1 MKDVSMRKLIV
12 PLAATLVLGALAMN
26 ANAGSVAYWYDQS
39 GKVVRSGNGTCVRTI
54 NWTPALVTA
63 ECDLGASKFTTRKV
77 TMDADALFDF
87 DESVIKP
94 DGKRALDEVVRKL
107 DLAGAKLGL
116 IVSTGHTD
124 STGGTAY
131 NMDLS
136 KRRAEAVKD
145 YLVSKG
151 IEGDRIITVGEGEH
165 QPVADNTSAD
175 GRDENRR
182 VEIEVTS
189 TRTTRTTR

>member
-12 PLAATLVLGALAMN
+12 PLATTLVLGALAMN
-26 ANAGSVAYWYDQS
+26 ANAGSAAYWYDQS
-39 GKVVRSGNGTCVRTI
+39 GKVVRSGTGTCVRTI
-54 NWTPALVTA
+54 NWAPELVTA
-63 ECDLGASKFTTRKV
+63 ECDSSAPKFTTRKV

-87 DESVIKP
+87 DQSTIKP
-94 DGKRALDEVVRKL
+94 DGKLALDEVVRKL
-107 DLAGAKLGL
+107 NLEGAELGL

-136 KRRAEAVKD
+136 KRRAESVKT

-151 IEGDRIITVGEGEH
+151 IDGDRINTVGEGEH
-165 QPVADNTSAD
+165 QPVADNATAG
-175 GRDENRR
+175 GRDENRH

-189 TRTTRTTR
+189 TRTTK

>member
-1 MKDVSMRKLIV
+1 MKHVSMRKLIV
-12 PLAATLVLGALAMN
+12 PLATTLVLGTLAMN
-26 ANAGSVAYWYDQS
+26 ANAGSAAYWYDQS

-54 NWTPALVTA
+54 NWAPELVTA
-63 ECDLGASKFTTRKV
+63 ECDSSAPRSTTRKV

-107 DLAGAKLGL
+107 DLEGAKLGL

-151 IEGDRIITVGEGEH
+151 IEGNRIITVGEGEH
-165 QPVADNTSAD
+165 QPVADNATAE
-175 GRDENRR
+175 GRDENRH

-189 TRTTRTTR
+189 TRTTRTTL